1 MVNQDTFRKE
11 APTKTLGNLK
21 LRVVKIG
28 FQPSKYAK
36 SMSPPVTFF
45 AKLLVELAWGLARLL
60 YRFNKT
66 KINHF
71 QFFKSTW

>member
-21 LRVVKIG
+21 LKVVKIG

-36 SMSPPVTFF
+36 SMSPPV
-45 AKLLVELAWGLARLL
+45 LDLDVEADVE
-60 YRFNKT
+60 
-66 KINHF
+66 
-71 QFFKSTW
+71 